1 MHYVTDDD
9 WKHPYF
15 QEVGHPEI
23 LRLAEELGC
32 GTFKVYH
39 ASGAIELG
47 VKHEKIRPQ
56 TWDLAEFKRLVEEL
70 ILEHKLTKKPN
81 IMATIDDE
89 DIPF

>member
-9 WKHPYF
+9 WRHPYF

-32 GTFKVYH
+32 DTFKVYH

-47 VKHEKIRPQ
+47 VKPEKIRPQ
-56 TWDLAEFKRLVEEL
+56 TWDLAEFKRLVAERIDVKAE
-70 ILEHKLTKKPN
+70 KPQ
-81 IMATIDDE
+81 IMAAIDEE
-89 DIPF
+89 DSIPF